1 MGKERKQIMKTKISL
16 IAIAAI
22 ILFGLVGL
30 TGYGQRQLPQRA
42 PQTVW
47 EYKVLYVP
55 GNRTMSEKVMN
66 EFGAQGW
73 ELITYQ
79 AINNEGGTIGA
90 GNYFFKRARTIQQ

>member
-1 MGKERKQIMKTKISL
+1 MMKTKIRL
-16 IAIAAI
+16 MAVVAI
-22 ILFGLVGL
+22 IIFGLVGW

-42 PQTVW
+42 PLTVW

-55 GNRTMSEKVMN
+55 GNRNMSEKTMN

-73 ELITYQ
+73 ELITFQ